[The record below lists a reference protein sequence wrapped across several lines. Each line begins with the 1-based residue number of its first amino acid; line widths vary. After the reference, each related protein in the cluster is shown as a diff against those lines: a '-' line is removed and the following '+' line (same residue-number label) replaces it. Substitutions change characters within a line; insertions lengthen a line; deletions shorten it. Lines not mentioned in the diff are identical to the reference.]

1 MGMLGND
8 FQAGIKEAV
17 VSQAIMQASTLNRTW
32 NDPNSCSS
40 CRASQGCGLMSL
52 RAAVPAVRSGK
63 RNSVPA

>member
-1 MGMLGND
+1 MTTQQERFNPILILCCVTSD
-8 FQAGIKEAV
+8 QHTAEP
-17 VSQAIMQASTLNRTW
+17 TW

-52 RAAVPAVRSGK
+52 RAAVLAVRSGK